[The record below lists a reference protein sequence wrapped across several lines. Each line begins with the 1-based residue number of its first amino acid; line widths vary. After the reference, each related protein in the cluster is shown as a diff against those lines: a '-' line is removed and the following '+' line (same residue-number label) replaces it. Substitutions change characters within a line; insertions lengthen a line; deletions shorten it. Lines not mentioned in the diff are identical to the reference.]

1 LEFLRV
7 HTFGIGSGVST
18 ALVKDCAEAGNGLF
32 FFIDKAEEIEKK
44 VIEALSLNS
53 VPYLN
58 IKGID
63 FLDEFS

>member
-1 LEFLRV
+1 M
-7 HTFGIGSGVST
+7 
-18 ALVKDCAEAGNGLF
+18 F
-32 FFIDKAEEIEKK
+32 FFVDKAEEIEKK

-63 FLDEFS
+63 FMDESS